1 MNWFTRKLDSLAGAV
16 FAGVFGASAS
26 QFDIFVQQYL
36 QRLGGHADEAQRN
49 LTAIVEGERYRDF
62 APAARQVLLDDA
74 RGRVEELQA
83 ALQALSDSELLM
95 RPFTFIAH
103 LDREIVARTFE
114 QFRPAL
120 PLDLAGIVFAVYGV
134 VVGLIVYELLKAPIA
149 LALWRHRRHRTIV

>member
-1 MNWFTRKLDSLAGAV
+1 MNWFTHKLDSLAGAV

-62 APAARQVLLDDA
+62 APASRQVLLDDA
-74 RGRVEELQA
+74 RARVEELQS
-83 ALQALSDSELLM
+83 ALQTLGHSELFT
-95 RPFTFIAH
+95 RPFTFFAHVDRDIA
-103 LDREIVARTFE
+103 ARTFE

-120 PLDLAGIVFAVYGV
+120 PLDLAGIVFALYGV
-134 VVGLIVYELLKAPIA
+134 ILGLIVYELIKAPVA
-149 LALWRHRRHRTIV
+149 LALWRRRRRSIV